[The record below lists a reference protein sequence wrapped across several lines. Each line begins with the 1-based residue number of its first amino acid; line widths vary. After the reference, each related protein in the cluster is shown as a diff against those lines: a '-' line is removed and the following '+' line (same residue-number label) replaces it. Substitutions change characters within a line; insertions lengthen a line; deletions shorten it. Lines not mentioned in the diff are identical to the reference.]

1 MKLQEQIT
9 SMIQENKNLVEYK
22 NNQIIILNKRL
33 RDSICEI
40 IDDTQDSKDI
50 VRFSVKEALQLKQS
64 DIVVIKQDQIFIK
77 IFDLEKKKKITEHE
91 ANTVAGRFNGIEE
104 SELEEFYKEFF
115 SKAESKKFFN
125 KIVKEFAEKYF
136 VEERID
142 NDRYEKFVFAYVQAI
157 IMRELVNEFDH
168 CEDFLR
174 GFSGYIFRIH
184 FNEAFEGIAEFMLNE
199 ISRSNDYMVEFLKYY
214 SLNIIIVD
222 GYKYKV
228 PLLQTEDGMK
238 WNVVSM
244 LSVAKVY
251 IRTKIS
257 IQEIKE
263 YAREIDKKILEFFV
277 DGISPVEYNKECRKD
292 RQKLTELLRV
302 EARVLQDMLD
312 DIYGI
317 KDPKE
322 KEQHRIDIEEKKQEI
337 KAIKLTIEKISS
349 KEVKRGV
356 LDKYLKLEREMDS
369 ILRDIKAQE
378 KILKQNTDSFLSIKN
393 SLVKALISKKQR
405 I

>member
-1 MKLQEQIT
+1 MKLQKEIT
-9 SMIQENKNLVEYK
+9 DIIQENENLVEYK
-22 NNQIIILNKRL
+22 NNKIIILRKRL
-33 RDSICEI
+33 RDSIYEI
-40 IDDTQDSKDI
+40 VSEIENAKEI
-50 VRFSVKEALQLKQS
+50 LRFSIKQALELKDS
-64 DIVVIKQDQIFIK
+64 DIVVIKKDQIFIK
-77 IFDLEKKKKITEHE
+77 IFDVEKKKKITERD
-91 ANTVAGRFNGIEE
+91 ANTIAGRFNGIDEG
-104 SELEEFYKEFF
+104 ELKDFYKEYF

-125 KIVKEFAEKYF
+125 LIVKEFTQRYF
-136 VEERID
+136 LEERID
-142 NDRYEKFVFAYVQAI
+142 NDRYEKNVFAYVQTI
-157 IMRELVNEFDH
+157 IMQKLVNEFDY
-168 CEDFLR
+168 CEDFLK

-184 FNEAFEGIAEFMLNE
+184 FNEVFEGIAEFMLNE

-214 SLNIIIVD
+214 SLNIIILD
-222 GYKYKV
+222 GTKYKV
-228 PLLQTEDGMK
+228 PLLQTEEGMK

-257 IQEIKE
+257 IEEIKE
-263 YAREIDKKILEFFV
+263 YARELDKKKLEFFV
-277 DGISPVEYNKECRKD
+277 EGVSPVEYNKECRED
-292 RQKLTELLRV
+292 RQKLTELLRA

-322 KEQHRIDIEEKKQEI
+322 KEQIRIEIEEKKQEI
-337 KAIKLTIEKISS
+337 KDIKKTIENISA
-349 KEVKRGV
+349 KEIKRGV
-356 LDKYLKLEREMDS
+356 LDKYLKLEREMES

-378 KILKQNTDSFLSIKN
+378 KILKQNTDSFLSIKK

>member
-1 MKLQEQIT
+1 MKLQEQII
-9 SMIQENKNLVEYK
+9 SMIQENEKLVEYK

-33 RDSICEI
+33 RDSICGI
-40 IDDTQDSKDI
+40 VGDTQDLKDI
-50 VRFSVKEALQLKQS
+50 VRFSVKEALKLKQS

-77 IFDLEKKKKITEHE
+77 IFDLEKKKKIAEHE

-115 SKAESKKFFN
+115 SKAERRKFFN

-136 VEERID
+136 VEEKID

-157 IMRELVNEFDH
+157 IMQELVNEFDH

-184 FNEAFEGIAEFMLNE
+184 FNEVFEGVAEFMLNE

-257 IQEIKE
+257 IQEIRE

-277 DGISPVEYNKECRKD
+277 EGISPVEYNKECRKD

-302 EARVLQDMLD
+302 EARTLQDMID

-317 KDPKE
+317 KDLKA
-322 KEQHRIDIEEKKQEI
+322 KEQFRVEIEEKKQEI

>member
-9 SMIQENKNLVEYK
+9 TIIQENENLIEYK
-22 NNQIIILNKRL
+22 NNRIIIIKKRL
-33 RDSICEI
+33 RDSIYKI
-40 IDDTQDSKDI
+40 VDDTQDAKEI
-50 VRFSVKEALQLKQS
+50 LRFSIKKALQLKQS
-64 DIVVIKQDQIFIK
+64 DIVVIKKEQIFIK
-77 IFDLEKKKKITEHE
+77 IFDVEKRKIVAEKD
-91 ANTVAGRFNGIEE
+91 ANTIAGRFNGIEE
-104 SELEEFYKEFF
+104 SELEDFYKEFF

-125 KIVKEFAEKYF
+125 KIIKEFTQKYF
-136 VEERID
+136 LEEKID
-142 NDRYEKFVFAYVQAI
+142 NDKYEKFVFAYVQAI
-157 IMRELVNEFDH
+157 IMQELVNEFDH
-168 CEDFLR
+168 CEDFLK

-184 FNEAFEGIAEFMLNE
+184 FNEVFEGVAEFMLYE

-228 PLLQTEDGMK
+228 PLLLTEDGMK

-251 IRTKIS
+251 VRTKIS
-257 IQEIKE
+257 ILEIKE
-263 YAREIDKKILEFFV
+263 YARELDKKLKDFFV
-277 DGISPVEYNKECRKD
+277 NGLSPIEYNKECRED
-292 RQKLTELLRV
+292 RRKLTELLRV
-302 EARVLQDMLD
+302 ESRVLQDMLD

-317 KDPKE
+317 KDQKE
-322 KEQHRIDIEEKKQEI
+322 KEQFRIEIEEKKQEI
-337 KAIKLTIEKISS
+337 KDIKKTMENILA

-378 KILKQNTDSFLSIKN
+378 KILKQNTGSFLSIKS

>member
-1 MKLQEQIT
+1 MKLQKEIT
-9 SMIQENKNLVEYK
+9 DIIQENENLVEYK
-22 NNQIIILNKRL
+22 NNKIIILRKRL
-33 RDSICEI
+33 RDSIYEI
-40 IDDTQDSKDI
+40 VSEIENAKEI
-50 VRFSVKEALQLKQS
+50 LRFSIKQALELKDS
-64 DIVVIKQDQIFIK
+64 DIVVIKKDQIFIK
-77 IFDLEKKKKITEHE
+77 IFDVEKKKKITERD
-91 ANTVAGRFNGIEE
+91 ANTIAGRFNGIDEG
-104 SELEEFYKEFF
+104 ELKDFYKEYF

-125 KIVKEFAEKYF
+125 LIVKEFTQRYF
-136 VEERID
+136 LEERID
-142 NDRYEKFVFAYVQAI
+142 NDRYEKNVFAYVQTI
-157 IMRELVNEFDH
+157 IMQKLVNEFDY
-168 CEDFLR
+168 CEDFLK

-184 FNEAFEGIAEFMLNE
+184 FNEVFEAIAEFMLNE

-214 SLNIIIVD
+214 SLNIIILD
-222 GYKYKV
+222 GTKYKV
-228 PLLQTEDGMK
+228 PLLQTEEGMK

-257 IQEIKE
+257 IEEIKE
-263 YAREIDKKILEFFV
+263 YARELDKKKLEFFV
-277 DGISPVEYNKECRKD
+277 EGVSPVEYNKECRED
-292 RQKLTELLRV
+292 RQKLTELLRA

-322 KEQHRIDIEEKKQEI
+322 KEQIRIEIEEKKQEI
-337 KAIKLTIEKISS
+337 KDIKKTIENISA
-349 KEVKRGV
+349 KEIKRGV
-356 LDKYLKLEREMDS
+356 LDKYLKLEREMES

-378 KILKQNTDSFLSIKN
+378 KILKQNTDSFLSIKK

>member
-1 MKLQEQIT
+1 
-9 SMIQENKNLVEYK
+9 
-22 NNQIIILNKRL
+22 
-33 RDSICEI
+33 
-40 IDDTQDSKDI
+40 
-50 VRFSVKEALQLKQS
+50 VRFSVKGALKLKDS
-64 DIVVIKQDQIFIK
+64 DIVVIKKEQIFIK
-77 IFDLEKKKKITEHE
+77 IFDIDKKKKITEKD
-91 ANTVAGRFNGIEE
+91 ANTIAGRFNGIEE
-104 SELEEFYKEFF
+104 SELEDFYKEFF
-115 SKAESKKFFN
+115 SKAESRKFFN
-125 KIVKEFAEKYF
+125 KIVKEFTQKYF
-136 VEERID
+136 LEEKID
-142 NDRYEKFVFAYVQAI
+142 NDKYEKFVFSYVQSI
-157 IMRELVNEFDH
+157 IMQELVNEFDH

-184 FNEAFEGIAEFMLNE
+184 FTEVFEGIAEFMLYE

-228 PLLQTEDGMK
+228 PLLLTDEGMK

-251 IRTKIS
+251 VRTKIS
-257 IQEIKE
+257 IQEIKG
-263 YAREIDKKILEFFV
+263 YARELDKKILEYFV
-277 DGISPVEYNKECRKD
+277 NGISPVEYNKECRQD
-292 RQKLTELLRV
+292 RQKLTEVLRV

-378 KILKQNTDSFLSIKN
+378 KILKQNTASFLSIKS

>member
-1 MKLQEQIT
+1 MKLQEEIIEI
-9 SMIQENKNLVEYK
+9 IQDNKSLVEYK
-22 NNQIIILNKRL
+22 NNQIIILKKKL
-33 RDSICEI
+33 RDGIYKI
-40 IDDTQDSKDI
+40 IDDTQEA
-50 VRFSVKEALQLKQS
+50 KEALRFSIKKALDLKQS
-64 DIVVIKQDQIFIK
+64 DIVVIKQEQIFIK
-77 IFDLEKKKKITEHE
+77 IFDVEKKKKITEKD

-104 SELEEFYKEFF
+104 SELKDFYKEYF
-115 SKAESKKFFN
+115 SRAESKKFFN
-125 KIVKEFAEKYF
+125 KIVKAFTEKYF
-136 VEERID
+136 LEEKID

-157 IMRELVNEFDH
+157 IMQELVNEFDH
-168 CEDFLR
+168 CEDFLK

-184 FNEAFEGIAEFMLNE
+184 FNEVFEGVAEFMLNE
-199 ISRSNDYMVEFLKYY
+199 ISRSNDFMVEFLKYY

-228 PLLQTEDGMK
+228 PLLLTEEGMK

-251 IRTKIS
+251 IRTKVS

-263 YAREIDKKILEFFV
+263 YARELDKKIVEFFV
-277 DGISPVEYNKECRKD
+277 DGISPVEYNKECRED
-292 RQKLTELLRV
+292 RQKLTDLLRV

-322 KEQHRIDIEEKKQEI
+322 KEQLRIDIEEKKQEI
-337 KAIKLTIEKISS
+337 KDIKKTIENILS
-349 KEVKRGV
+349 KEIKRGV

-378 KILKQNTDSFLSIKN
+378 KILKQNTASFLSIKK

>member
-1 MKLQEQIT
+1 MKLQEEIINI
-9 SMIQENKNLVEYK
+9 IQENKNLVEYK
-22 NNQIIILNKRL
+22 NNQIIILKKRL
-33 RDSICEI
+33 RDSVYKI
-40 IDDTQDSKDI
+40 IDDTQDAKE
-50 VRFSVKEALQLKQS
+50 VLRFSIKKALQLKQS
-64 DIVVIKQDQIFIK
+64 DIVVIKKDHIFIK
-77 IFDLEKKKKITEHE
+77 IFDIEKKKKITKSD
-91 ANTVAGRFNGIEE
+91 ANTVASRFNGIDE
-104 SELEEFYKEFF
+104 SELKEFYKEFF
-115 SKAESKKFFN
+115 SKAESRKFFN
-125 KIVKEFAEKYF
+125 LIVKEFTRKFFLEEK
-136 VEERID
+136 ID
-142 NDRYEKFVFAYVQAI
+142 NDRYEKFVFSYVQAI
-157 IMRELVNEFDH
+157 IMQELVNEFDH
-168 CEDFLR
+168 CEEFLR

-184 FNEAFEGIAEFMLNE
+184 FNEVFEGIAEFMLYE

-228 PLLQTEDGMK
+228 PLLLTEEGMK

-257 IQEIKE
+257 IKEIKE
-263 YAREIDKKILEFFV
+263 YARGLDKRMQEFFV
-277 DGISPVEYNKECRKD
+277 DGISPVDYNKKCKDDRK
-292 RQKLTELLRV
+292 KLTELLRA
-302 EARVLQDMLD
+302 ESRVLQDMID

-322 KEQHRIDIEEKKQEI
+322 KEQFRIEIDEQKQEI
-337 KAIKLTIEKISS
+337 KDIKKTIENILA
-349 KEVKRGV
+349 KEIKRGT
-356 LDKYLKLEREMDS
+356 LEKYLKLEREMDS

-378 KILKQNTDSFLSIKN
+378 KILKQNTDSYLSIKK